1 MASEGRVICIGG
13 VLWETSFLVDEIPGR
28 GVKLLPRGMQQIA
41 SGMAVSA
48 AAAIAR
54 LGHPVELWSLVGQDA
69 NGRACLDNLAA
80 DGIDVGH
87 LLRLPEAR
95 TPVSTIL
102 VDPAGERLV
111 VPYFDP
117 RLYAAPVALP
127 LERLEKAG
135 AVLVDMRWA
144 DAGEVAMRHARSL
157 GVPTVLDADLA
168 PPDLLRRLMPLADH
182 VLLSE
187 VALDALSGG
196 QPPAGALRGLV
207 AELPGAAVVGV
218 TLGPEGA
225 LVWERAAPDSLQSFP
240 AERIRAVDTLNAGD
254 IWHGAYV
261 HGLVRGLGTGERV
274 RFAHAAAAI
283 KCERPGGRLGAPTL
297 AEVLPRLGAPAVV

>member
-1 MASEGRVICIGG
+1 MASEGRIICIGG

-28 GVKLLPRGMQQIA
+28 GMKLLPRGMQQIA

-117 RLYAAPVALP
+117 RLYAAPLALP
-127 LERLEKAG
+127 LERLEGAG

-168 PPDLLRRLMPLADH
+168 PPERLRRLMPLADH

-196 QPPAGALRGLV
+196 QPPDGALRGLI

-225 LVWERAAPDSLQSFP
+225 LVWERAAPDLLQSFP
-240 AERIRAVDTLNAGD
+240 AERIQAVDTLNAGD

-261 HGLVRGLGTGERV
+261 HGLVRGLGTRERV

-297 AEVLPRLGAPAVV
+297 AEVLSRLG

>member
-54 LGHPVELWSLVGQDA
+54 LGHPVELWSLVGRDA
-69 NGRACLDNLAA
+69 NGQACLDNLAA

-87 LLRLPEAR
+87 LLQLEGAR
-95 TPVSTIL
+95 TPVSAIL

-127 LERLEKAG
+127 LERLDGAG
-135 AVLVDMRWA
+135 AVLVDMRWP
-144 DAGEVAMRHARSL
+144 DAGEVAMRHARAI

-168 PPDLLRRLMPLADH
+168 PPELLHSLMPLADH

-196 QPPAGALRGLV
+196 RPAAEALRGLV
-207 AELPGAAVVGV
+207 AELPGAEVVGV
-218 TLGPEGA
+218 TLGARGA
-225 LVWERAAPDSLQSFP
+225 LVWERAAPDSLQPFP
-240 AERIRAVDTLNAGD
+240 VEPIRAVDTLNAGD

-274 RFAHAAAAI
+274 RFAHTAAAI

-297 AEVLPRLGAPAVV
+297 AEVLSRLG